1 MHTPSSVP
9 CNAPCKALNQCI
21 RKLTRRPQ
29 LASSTLAS
37 LGITLALICVARA
50 DFNPVALTPGSYTFD
65 IVVERGAPAPFPYC
79 LSASQGGGTTL
90 GDSTWFEQGY
100 WRSPNQNLGVPHPGQ
115 TFTHQ
120 RNANITYTMP
130 PDYTTNNGQLAD
142 TTVPGG
148 GTLTLAT
155 PTTCSVLSFF
165 GSSGGGGGQVIY
177 TVTHADAS
185 TEIGTTTFNDWF
197 NGSNPAWTAGARIG
211 TPGAGFQN
219 NGNNPRLYSSEIS
232 VSTA

>member
-9 CNAPCKALNQCI
+9 SKTTCKALNQSI
-21 RKLTRRPQ
+21 RKFTRRPQ
-29 LASSTLAS
+29 MASSTLAS
-37 LGITLALICVARA
+37 LGITLALISVARA
-50 DFNPVALTPGSYTFD
+50 DFNRFALTRGSYSFD

-100 WRSPNQNLGVPHPGQ
+100 WRSPNQNLGLPHPGQ

-120 RNANITYTMP
+120 SNANITYTMP
-130 PDYTTNNGQLAD
+130 PDYTTNNGLLAD

-155 PTTCSVLSFF
+155 PTTCSGLSFF
-165 GSSGGGGGQVIY
+165 GSSGGGGGQVVY

-185 TEIGTTTFNDWF
+185 TAIGTISFNAWF
-197 NGSNPAWTAGARIG
+197 NGSNPAWT
-211 TPGAGFQN
+211 
-219 NGNNPRLYSSEIS
+219 
-232 VSTA
+232 